1 VQYLLLVC
9 AILTEVVATVSLR
22 VAASGRRIF
31 YAVVA
36 VGYLLAFAALT
47 GSLRAGMP
55 LGIAYGIWAA
65 AGVALTTIASRIL
78 FHEPLTRTMLVG
90 IGLIIA
96 GVLLIEVGGHR
107 G

>member
-1 VQYLLLVC
+1 M
-9 AILTEVVATVSLR
+9 
-22 VAASGRRIF
+22 
-31 YAVVA
+31 VA
-36 VGYLLAFAALT
+36 VGYVLAFVALP